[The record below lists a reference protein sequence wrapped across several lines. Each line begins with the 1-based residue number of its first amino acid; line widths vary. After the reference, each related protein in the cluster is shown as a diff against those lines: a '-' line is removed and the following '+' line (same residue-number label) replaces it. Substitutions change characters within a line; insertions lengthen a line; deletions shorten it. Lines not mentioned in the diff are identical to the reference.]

1 MSRLQKKML
10 QKVRYW
16 IGREGNLH
24 LSTQVIVQ
32 TKVSLSK
39 DSREFRINGANSY
52 LWHLLQITDH
62 VNFADYAVSLI
73 DDFDT
78 GYLCTFLGYR
88 NGWDISACKLIFG
101 LWKCEV

>member
-1 MSRLQKKML
+1 MSRLQKKIL

-16 IGREGNLH
+16 IGRAENLN

-52 LWHLLQITDH
+52 LCHLLQITDH
-62 VNFADYAVSLI
+62 VNFAGYTASLI
-73 DDFDT
+73 DVLT
-78 GYLCTFLGYR
+78 RIT
-88 NGWDISACKLIFG
+88 SAHF
-101 LWKCEV
+101 